1 MTNEIEPWERLLES
15 HDLFSDLCDL
25 YTPAFYISFAKRFDR
40 HPHPI
45 ALVQGVHKTATAY
58 VEAKWHKR
66 VSQSQLLKYSGIH
79 LMSAGLAARRMSYA
93 LSQISKSDWASQIV
107 SFRYGKQIDERP
119 LAQRLAKFGPQ
130 SRLTSLMETSAA
142 LEAAI
147 ESFLPLPDDPDEEK
161 EYRSAALEFVEIN
174 NASTRKQLTKN
185 HPMESAA
192 RAFQPVWAEF
202 STKPFIRGRY
212 KYDPPGYDSEAANAL
227 HDIVRTLDST
237 VPNSLAGTAIENV
250 RAQSKREKRSD

>member
-1 MTNEIEPWERLLES
+1 MTNKIEPWERLLKS
-15 HDLFSDLCDL
+15 HDLFADLCDL
-25 YTPAFYISFAKRFDR
+25 FTPAFYISFAKRFDR

-66 VSQSQLLKYSGIH
+66 VSQSQLLKFSGVH
-79 LMSAGLAARRMSYA
+79 LLSAGLAARRMSYA
-93 LSQISKSDWASQIV
+93 LAQISKSDRASQIV
-107 SFRYGKQIDERP
+107 SFRYGKQLNERP
-119 LAQRLAKFGPQ
+119 LAQRLAKLGPQ

-142 LEAAI
+142 LEDAI
-147 ESFLPLPDDPDEEK
+147 ASFLPLPDDPDEEK
-161 EYRSAALEFVEIN
+161 EYRSTALEFVKAD
-174 NASTRKQLTKN
+174 NASTRQPLTKN

-192 RAFQPVWAEF
+192 RAFQPVWTEF
-202 STKPFIRGRY
+202 STKQFARGRY
-212 KYDPPGYDSEAANAL
+212 KFDPPGYDSEAANAL

-250 RAQSKREKRSD
+250 RKQLKDENRSD